1 MNSFRLLLLPT
12 NFTFRTI
19 AKAILLKNPLYY
31 GKKAEIFDSKLT
43 V

>member
-1 MNSFRLLLLPT
+1 MNSFRLLLLST

-19 AKAILLKNPLYY
+19 AKAILLKNPFIMA
-31 GKKAEIFDSKLT
+31 KKAEIFDSKLT